1 MANST
6 GQPKSNRTR
15 FWFVNDEDLATTP
28 STLYHEFSKL
38 GEFRITF
45 AASLGESDPKR
56 SEAMVSTIKEVSGKK
71 KSYDYLPKYKL
82 VPSAWE
88 DLTEPFGSLLQNRRT
103 RRKFQDGELSAT
115 LLATLLLR
123 GAGLNGELRYEDG
136 TPLPLRTYPSGG
148 ALYPLEIYPILL
160 QPPVEPPLTLPDN
173 NQLNNQLEQPPLVA
187 PHEEPSDTNDQPSNE
202 LLVTKMP
209 QGLYHLDIYE
219 SALSLLSEGDYR
231 SKLKEAFIG
240 DTMMDNAAAVLVITA
255 LFPRN
260 KFKYGER
267 GYRFALMEA
276 GHLAQNLILTGQ
288 ALGLSVVPMGGFLDR
303 RLENL
308 LEVDGVEESVIYP
321 MIIGI

>member
-1 MANST
+1 MPNKN
-6 GQPKSNRTR
+6 GQSNRTR

-45 AASLGESDPKR
+45 GESDPKR
-56 SEAMVSTIKEVSGKK
+56 SEAMVSTIKETSGKK

-88 DLTEPFGSLLQNRRT
+88 DITEPLGSLLQNRRT
-103 RRKFQDGELSAT
+103 RRKFQDGELSET

-123 GAGLNGELRYEDG
+123 GAGLNGELRYDDG

-160 QPPVEPPLTLPDN
+160 RWAEPPPTKDLPTQDF
-173 NQLNNQLEQPPLVA
+173 
-187 PHEEPSDTNDQPSNE
+187 
-202 LLVTKMP
+202 P
-209 QGLYHLDIYE
+209 QGLYHLDIYD

-231 SKLKEAFIG
+231 TKLKEAFIG
-240 DTMMDNAAAVLVITA
+240 DKMMDNAVAVLVITA

-321 MIIGI
+321 MIIGFPEHPKTEQE